1 MIFILK
7 RFILFWVTKMEK
19 DLNLMKTMRCCG
31 HILYHHFSINE
42 AQNKLVFLLYRHGEM
57 NQNDLLKRLDIKSSS
72 LSELV
77 TKVEKNGYITKEKL
91 LEDKRNVILKL
102 TPLGVSKAKEF
113 ELQREKDA
121 ELLFKELN
129 EEEKEKLQ
137 ELLDK
142 TLVSW
147 KKILEERK

>member
-1 MIFILK
+1 M
-7 RFILFWVTKMEK
+7 
-19 DLNLMKTMRCCG
+19 
-31 HILYHHFSINE
+31 
-42 AQNKLVFLLYRHGEM
+42 
-57 NQNDLLKRLDIKSSS
+57 LKRLDIKSSS

-121 ELLFKELN
+121 ELLFKELS

-147 KKILEERK
+147 KKVLEERK

>member
-1 MIFILK
+1 M
-7 RFILFWVTKMEK
+7 
-19 DLNLMKTMRCCG
+19 
-31 HILYHHFSINE
+31 
-42 AQNKLVFLLYRHGEM
+42 
-57 NQNDLLKRLDIKSSS
+57 LKRLDIKSSS

-121 ELLFKELN
+121 ELLFKELS
-129 EEEKEKLQ
+129 EEEKDELQ
-137 ELLDK
+137 KILDK

>member
-1 MIFILK
+1 M
-7 RFILFWVTKMEK
+7 
-19 DLNLMKTMRCCG
+19 
-31 HILYHHFSINE
+31 
-42 AQNKLVFLLYRHGEM
+42 
-57 NQNDLLKRLDIKSSS
+57 LKRLDIKSSS

-77 TKVEKNGYITKEKL
+77 TKVEKNGYLTKEKL

-121 ELLFKELN
+121 ELLFKELS

>member
-1 MIFILK
+1 M
-7 RFILFWVTKMEK
+7 
-19 DLNLMKTMRCCG
+19 
-31 HILYHHFSINE
+31 
-42 AQNKLVFLLYRHGEM
+42 
-57 NQNDLLKRLDIKSSS
+57 LKRLDIKSSS

-77 TKVEKNGYITKEKL
+77 AKVEKNGYITKEKL

-102 TPLGVSKAKEF
+102 THLGVSKAKEF

-121 ELLFKELN
+121 ELLVKELS

>member
-1 MIFILK
+1 M
-7 RFILFWVTKMEK
+7 
-19 DLNLMKTMRCCG
+19 
-31 HILYHHFSINE
+31 
-42 AQNKLVFLLYRHGEM
+42 
-57 NQNDLLKRLDIKSSS
+57 LKRLDIKSSS

-121 ELLFKELN
+121 ELLFKELS

>member
-1 MIFILK
+1 M
-7 RFILFWVTKMEK
+7 
-19 DLNLMKTMRCCG
+19 
-31 HILYHHFSINE
+31 
-42 AQNKLVFLLYRHGEM
+42 
-57 NQNDLLKRLDIKSSS
+57 LKRLDIKSSS

-102 TPLGVSKAKEF
+102 TPLGVSKAKKF

-121 ELLFKELN
+121 ELLFKELS